1 MSLRKSLYKQS
12 LRNAAFP
19 VNSGDLS
26 IEDRYWI
33 RDWYHPQKV
42 SKETNISHQ
51 NNMSVQSPSGVL
63 TPHESTPQP
72 QLYHQSSQ
80 SQTPQPLK
88 AYGFKIKAWIA
99 VERDVYKDCIDED
112 SDTVLSWIDHPYLSS
127 IQAAKDFSSNGTGG
141 LTDADIKSAVSGTG
155 DGNRLFSSSAQHEL
169 QDAKNQATDSFP
181 NQDETSKMK
190 TD

>member
-12 LRNAAFP
+12 LKNTAFP
-19 VNSGDLS
+19 ANTGDSS

-51 NNMSVQSPSGVL
+51 NIISAQSPSGVL

-72 QLYHQSSQ
+72 QQYHQSSQ

-99 VERDVYKDCIDED
+99 VERDPYKDCIDED
-112 SDTVLSWIDHPYLSS
+112 ADTVLSLTDHPYLSS
-127 IQAAKDFSSNGTGG
+127 ILASKDFSSSGTGG

-169 QDAKNQATDSFP
+169 QGSKNLADDSLSNQEDAS
-181 NQDETSKMK
+181 EMK